1 MEKSTRSSLDRS
13 RNSCADPIG
22 YEYFWSVELNADKQT
37 FKWTMRDEEEG
48 EEGDEDFIMHSLF
61 LKTAVLGST
70 AADDQSNVVSLEST
84 DSQGNKVKGAIL
96 HLKKGTGNLMC
107 PLDITLNG
115 RQVNI
120 FTLEGSG
127 PVHISGNY
135 LQECPNIDPM
145 DLTQALESTSDES
158 DSEIEEEA
166 KQLNGKGKQGDKTKS
181 KAKAESDQENGE
193 DDEQDE
199 ESDSEEGS
207 GSDEEEDNEAEKNK
221 KTKKSTSKKE
231 KTVAKKSAKATK
243 KPGVKTPTAKNGKK
257 AKK

>member
-145 DLTQALESTSDES
+145 DLTQALESTSDET

-166 KQLNGKGKQGDKTKS
+166 KQLNGKGKQGDKKS

-193 DDEQDE
+193 DDEKDE

>member
-22 YEYFWSVELNADKQT
+22 YEYFWSVELNADKPS

-135 LQECPNIDPM
+135 LQECPNIDTM
-145 DLTQALESTSDES
+145 DLTQALESTSDET

-166 KQLNGKGKQGDKTKS
+166 KQLNGKGKQGDKKS

-193 DDEQDE
+193 DDEKDE

-207 GSDEEEDNEAEKNK
+207 GSDEEEDDDAEKNK

-257 AKK
+257 AK

>member
-166 KQLNGKGKQGDKTKS
+166 KQLNGKGKQGDKKS

-193 DDEQDE
+193 DDEKDE